1 MEEAKTQIE
10 AQSVPPTPVAL
21 ARAERT
27 SVQAWQAL
35 DWTQERIDLARK
47 QVAPPTATEGE
58 FKFFLE
64 WCQQTGLNPFV
75 KQAYLIERWDAA
87 SGNKRHEPMAAEA
100 GFAARADALPDF
112 RGMKS
117 GVVYAGDMFGI
128 NEETQTVVHEWD
140 LASRMKHGS
149 KVLGAWAHATREGRV
164 VEISWVTVE
173 SRIQLKKDGQPN
185 VFWKKDPG
193 GQVRK
198 CARADQYRRAYPNIF
213 AGWYDP
219 AENIDD
225 EREINAPPPAPKTP
239 TGKSDALRERLKK
252 QAQTVD
258 AAKAT
263 PPPAKAGP
271 PPLDCVR
278 FGPFKGTLI
287 ADVPTADLDAANQQA
302 NRELGN
308 AKGTE
313 PWVVTVKE
321 GIAAITAEL
330 EKREHAQPD
339 PDPTNSSEPTP
350 PTV

>member
-1 MEEAKTQIE
+1 MEAEAKQQPE
-10 AQSVPPTPVAL
+10 AQSSPPTKTVAL
-21 ARAERT
+21 SRAERT

-47 QVAPPTATEGE
+47 QVAPPTATEAE

-75 KQAYLIERWDAA
+75 KQAYLIERYD
-87 SGNKRHEPMAAEA
+87 SQSNTKKHEPMAAEA

-117 GVVYAGDMFGI
+117 GVVFVGDQFGI
-128 NEETQTVVHEWD
+128 DEETQTVVHQWD
-140 LASRMKHGS
+140 IATRIKNGN
-149 KVLGAWAHATREGRV
+149 KVLGAWAHATREGRL

-173 SRIQLKKDGQPN
+173 SRIQKKRDGTPN
-185 VFWKKDPG
+185 VFWLRDPA
-193 GQVRK
+193 GQIRK

-219 AENIDD
+219 AESIDE
-225 EREINAPPPAPKTP
+225 EREVNAPPPAPTKP

-258 AAKAT
+258 AAKAS
-263 PPPAKAGP
+263 PPQGTKAGP
-271 PPLDCVR
+271 PPVDCVR

-287 ADVPTADLDAANQQA
+287 ADVATADLEAANVTANQQLVA
-302 NRELGN
+302 ASGKE
-308 AKGTE
+308 A
-313 PWVVTVKE
+313 WVPSVRE
-321 GIAAITAEL
+321 GIAAIAAEL
-330 EKREHAQPD
+330 ERRGLAAPADDTQHD
-339 PDPTNSSEPTP
+339 EPTFA
-350 PTV
+350 